1 MTAFQV
7 PLVRCFEQT
16 AWFNRVHDSKLVK
29 SWLGI
34 GKRWP
39 RRQQLGLGRSGG
51 EHWGGK
57 AVVLMSGEVYAIY
70 GRYISDIFDRY
81 IQ

>member
-1 MTAFQV
+1 LASANV
-7 PLVRCFEQT
+7 
-16 AWFNRVHDSKLVK
+16 
-29 SWLGI
+29 
-34 GKRWP
+34 
-39 RRQQLGLGRSGG
+39 GLAGSNWGWAGRG
-51 EHWGGK
+51 ELRGGK